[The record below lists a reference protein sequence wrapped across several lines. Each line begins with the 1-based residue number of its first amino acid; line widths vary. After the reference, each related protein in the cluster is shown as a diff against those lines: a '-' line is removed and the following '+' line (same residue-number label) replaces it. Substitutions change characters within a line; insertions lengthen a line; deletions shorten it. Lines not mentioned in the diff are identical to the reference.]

1 MRMNTLR
8 LMQKRDRLVE
18 QVKDHLNFLAGS
30 ISSKGLK
37 YEAYNLTT
45 KVEGVTKTR
54 HIPKDLL
61 PVVKR
66 MTLRHKKLKKLLK
79 ELEQTNWLLIREG
92 EQLRYYGTK

>member
-1 MRMNTLR
+1 MNTLR

>member
-1 MRMNTLR
+1 MQTYR

-18 QVKDHLNFLAGS
+18 QVKDHLDFLAGS

-37 YEAYNLTT
+37 WEAYNLTT
-45 KVEGVTKTR
+45 KVDGITKSR

-66 MTLRHKKLKKLLK
+66 MTRRHKKLKALLK
-79 ELEQTNWLLIREG
+79 DLEQTNWLLIREG
-92 EQLRYYGTK
+92 EELRYYGTV

>member
-1 MRMNTLR
+1 MDLSR
-8 LMQKRDRLVE
+8 LMQKRDRLVVQIE
-18 QVKDHLNFLAGS
+18 DHLDFLTGS

-45 KVEGVTKTR
+45 KIDGVTKTR

-66 MTLRHKKLKKLLK
+66 MTTRHKKLKDLLK
-79 ELEQTNWLLIREG
+79 DLEETNWQLIKQGQE
-92 EQLRYYGTK
+92 LRNYGTV

>member
-1 MRMNTLR
+1 
-8 LMQKRDRLVE
+8 MQKRDRLVE
-18 QVKDHLNFLAGS
+18 QVGDHLDFLTGS

-45 KVEGVTKTR
+45 KVDGVTKTR

-66 MTLRHKKLKKLLK
+66 MTLRHKKLKELLK
-79 ELEQTNWLLIREG
+79 DLEKTNWLLIREG
-92 EQLRYYGTK
+92 EELRDYGTV

>member
-1 MRMNTLR
+1 MHS
-8 LMQKRDRLVE
+8 LMYKRDRLVE
-18 QVKDHLNFLAGS
+18 QVKDHLDFLAGS

-45 KVEGVTKTR
+45 KVDGITRSR

-61 PVVKR
+61 PAVKR

-79 ELEQTNWLLIREG
+79 DLEETNWRLIREG
-92 EQLRYYGTK
+92 MELRYYGTV

>member
-1 MRMNTLR
+1 MNTLR

-18 QVKDHLNFLAGS
+18 QVKDHLDFLAGS

-37 YEAYNLTT
+37 WEAFNLTT
-45 KVEGVTKTR
+45 KVDGVTKTR

-61 PVVKR
+61 PVVNR
-66 MTLRHKKLKKLLK
+66 MILRHKKLKELLK
-79 ELEQTNWLLIREG
+79 DLERTNWLLIREG

>member
-1 MRMNTLR
+1 MDTFR
-8 LMQKRDRLVE
+8 LKQKRDRLVE
-18 QVKDHLNFLAGS
+18 QVRDHLDFLAGS

-37 YEAYNLTT
+37 WEAYNLTT
-45 KVEGVTKTR
+45 KVDGITKTR

-66 MTLRHKKLKKLLK
+66 MTRRHKKLKELLK

-92 EQLRYYGTK
+92 EELRYYGTV